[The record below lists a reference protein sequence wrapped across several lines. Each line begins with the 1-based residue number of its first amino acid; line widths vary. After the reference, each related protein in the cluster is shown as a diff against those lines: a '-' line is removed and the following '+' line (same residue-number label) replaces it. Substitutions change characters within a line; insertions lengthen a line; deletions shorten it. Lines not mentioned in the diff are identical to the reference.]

1 MKKTRIAF
9 IVLLMLTS
17 GLLLCAV
24 LHPVPKSEKR
34 RAILQIM
41 VSGIESEHFDP
52 VPVNDS
58 LSDRIYKLYLKR
70 LNSDKLYFTQEDMNK
85 FKPYEYILDTAI
97 NQGTFEFYDLVN
109 KVWSKRLGQDSVYVK
124 ELLSKPFDFTV
135 QEDFQSDG
143 NKVSYP
149 KNDKEL
155 YDRWRKL
162 VKYEAL
168 VNLADMLNDE
178 DKAKEKKDTSYK
190 AKPFAKLEDSAR
202 VMVLK
207 TEETYFKNF
216 AELNDTDKMTEFFDV
231 VANCFDPH
239 TEYFAPEERKNFDID
254 MSGQLE
260 GIGAQLAVKS
270 GKITIDKVIPGSPAW
285 KSGELKEGDVFL
297 KVAQG
302 KGEPVDIEG
311 MRLDKAV
318 QLIRGKKGTEVRLTV
333 KSGTSTKVVSLIR
346 DVIQLQEKYAHAGII
361 ENNGQKMGYIRLPEF
376 YTDFDGSGAHRCS
389 DDVRAL
395 VKELKGENVKG
406 IIIDLRDNGGG
417 SLQDV
422 VKMVGIFV
430 PQGPI
435 VQIKSPSRKP
445 QILSSTDSAALYK
458 GPLLVLVNGYS
469 ASASEIFAAAIQ
481 DYKRGVIMGSQTY
494 GKGTVQQIFTL
505 DDKLPPSF
513 NNLKPLGSVKI
524 TISKF
529 YRINGGTTQR
539 DGVMPD
545 VLIPDPYQ
553 YIYEKEKNADYPLAW
568 DKIAPANYKVWGDAP
583 DVSSLAD
590 QSLTRTGKDSVFN
603 LMREDATRFK
613 NEHDSSLFS
622 LNLDIYRKAEKQR
635 TEYNKRFNLI
645 SRALPFESVPP
656 FNMPATLDHSADSTH
671 KEGQNNGGG
680 FYGVAGKYKVVI
692 SPTTG
697 EKDKMRADTN
707 EAKMEEI
714 WLKRITKDPELFEA
728 TRVIGDMK

>member
-1 MKKTRIAF
+1 M
-9 IVLLMLTS
+9 LLMLTS

-52 VPVNDS
+52 LPVNDS

-70 LNSDKLYFTQEDMNK
+70 LNSDKLYFTQEDIDK

-135 QEDFQSDG
+135 KEDFQSDG
-143 NKVSYP
+143 NKVTYP

-155 YDRWRKL
+155 NERWRKL
-162 VKYEAL
+162 IKYETL
-168 VNLADMLNDE
+168 VDLADMMNDE

-190 AKPFAKLEDSAR
+190 AKPYVKLEDSAR
-202 VMVLK
+202 AMVLK
-207 TEETYFKNF
+207 NEEAYFKNF
-216 AELNDTDKMTEFFDV
+216 ADFNDTDRITEFFDV
-231 VANCFDPH
+231 IANCFDPH

-270 GKITIDKVIPGSPAW
+270 GKITIEKVIPGSPAW

-318 QLIRGKKGTEVRLTV
+318 QLIRGKKGTEVRLTI

-361 ENNGQKMGYIRLPEF
+361 ENNGQRIGYIRLPEF

-389 DDVRAL
+389 DDVRTL

-435 VQIKSPSRKP
+435 VQIKSPGRKP
-445 QILSSTDSAALYK
+445 QTLSSTDSAALYK

-529 YRINGGTTQR
+529 YRINGGTTQK

-545 VLIPDPYQ
+545 VLVPDPYQ
-553 YIYEKEKNADYPLAW
+553 YLYEKEKNADYPLSW
-568 DKIAPANYKVWGDAP
+568 DKITPANYKEWGNAP
-583 DVSSLAD
+583 DVTSLSD
-590 QSLTRTGKDSVFN
+590 QSVKRISNDSVFN
-603 LMREDATRFK
+603 LMREEATRFK
-613 NEHDSSLFS
+613 NERDSLLYS
-622 LNLDIYRKAEKQR
+622 LNLDEYRKAEKKR

-645 SRALPFESVPP
+645 SRTLPFESISGIPNGKAIP
-656 FNMPATLDHSADSTH
+656 DMSSAPDKEKDSLLVA
-671 KEGQNNGGG
+671 NR
-680 FYGVAGKYKVVI
+680 FFSPVAGKYTVLI

-707 EAKMEEI
+707 EAKMEDI